1 MAYLNPTF
9 VSKSEQKS
17 MEIKIKLIYQLLKK
31 NIMIK
36 RGHCWIIANLGW
48 LTITGIIAV
57 VILVCFIFIPTHSDK
72 VRHATMIANHGY
84 QIKQF
89 ILKFLL
95 TFLSLSISFKTAMFA
110 YKNYDEVL
118 EQRLFKSSLKV
129 FTSSPVGYSINR
141 FLMTSVFY
149 IFISSTILVFT

>member
-1 MAYLNPTF
+1 
-9 VSKSEQKS
+9 
-17 MEIKIKLIYQLLKK
+17 
-31 NIMIK
+31 MIK

-48 LTITGIIAV
+48 LTIIGIIAV

-89 ILKFLL
+89 VLKLLLAFLTL
-95 TFLSLSISFKTAMFA
+95 FISFKTAMITF
-110 YKNYDEVL
+110 KNYDEVL

-129 FTSSPVGYSINR
+129 FTSSPIGYSINR
-141 FLMTSVFY
+141 FLMASVFY
-149 IFISSTILVFT
+149 IVISSTILVFT

>member
-1 MAYLNPTF
+1 
-9 VSKSEQKS
+9 
-17 MEIKIKLIYQLLKK
+17 
-31 NIMIK
+31 MIK

-48 LTITGIIAV
+48 LTISGIIAV
-57 VILVCFIFIPTHSDK
+57 VILVGLIFIPTHSEK
-72 VRHATMIANHGY
+72 VRHAAMITNHGY

-89 ILKFLL
+89 VLKLLLAFLTL
-95 TFLSLSISFKTAMFA
+95 FISFKTAMITF
-110 YKNYDEVL
+110 KNYDEVL
-118 EQRLFKSSLKV
+118 EQRLLKSSLKV